1 VGVEENWSGLSDDEL
16 LHAARKQPEAFAAFY
31 RRHERPVLAFFL
43 SRAAD
48 AEVAAD
54 LAAET
59 FAAALS
65 SVGRFRPRPTPP
77 AAWLFG
83 IARNT
88 LAMSRRQGRV
98 EDRARRRLGMDR
110 LELTD
115 DVIKGIEALAGT
127 AVDLVDEL
135 PPAQR
140 EAVRAR
146 VVDGRDYGEIAR
158 DLRCSEAV
166 VRKRV
171 SRGLSTVRER
181 LEQQQ

>member
-1 VGVEENWSGLSDDEL
+1 VLRYFLARVG
-16 LHAARKQPEAFAAFY
+16 
-31 RRHERPVLAFFL
+31 
-43 SRAAD
+43 D

-54 LAAET
+54 LTAET
-59 FAAALS
+59 FAAALA
-65 SVGRFRPRPTPP
+65 GAHRFRPRKGPG

-88 LAMSRRQGRV
+88 LAMSRRRGRV
-98 EDRARRRLGMDR
+98 EARARRRLGTPP

-115 DVIKGIEALAGT
+115 ELIERVETLGATALE
-127 AVDLVDEL
+127 LVHGL
-135 PPAQR
+135 PAEQQ

-146 VVDGRDYGEIAR
+146 VVEEREYEDIAK

-171 SRGLSTVRER
+171 SRGLASLRTS
-181 LEQQQ
+181 LEGHDSHT

>member
-1 VGVEENWSGLSDDEL
+1 M
-16 LHAARKQPEAFAAFY
+16 
-31 RRHERPVLAFFL
+31 LAFFL
-43 SRAAD
+43 SRSGD

-59 FAAALS
+59 FAAALG
-65 SVGRFRPRPTPP
+65 SVGRFRPRPTP
-77 AAWLFG
+77 ASAWLFG

-88 LAMSRRQGRV
+88 LAMSRRSGRV

-115 DVIKGIEALAGT
+115 EVVDAIEALAGA

-135 PPAQR
+135 PPEQR
-140 EAVRAR
+140 DAVRAR
-146 VVDGRDYGEIAR
+146 VVDDRDYGDIAR

-171 SRGLSTVRER
+171 SRGLATVRQRMEER
-181 LEQQQ
+181 

>member
-1 VGVEENWSGLSDDEL
+1 VAQDWDRLSDDQL
-16 LHAARKQPEAFAAFY
+16 LRASRRQPEAFAAFY
-31 RRHERPVLAFFL
+31 RRHERRMLAFFL
-43 SRAAD
+43 VRAGD

-59 FAAALS
+59 FAAALT
-65 SVGRFRPRPTPP
+65 SVGRFRPRPEP
-77 AAWLFG
+77 ATAWLFG

-88 LAMSRRQGRV
+88 LAMSRRSGRV

-115 DVIKGIEALAGT
+115 EVIESIEAMAGE
-127 AVDLVDEL
+127 AEGLVEEL

-146 VVDGRDYGEIAR
+146 VVDERDYGEIAS

-171 SRGLSTVRER
+171 SRGLATVRQRME
-181 LEQQQ
+181 EQP